1 MDKISVVTSLY
12 KSAPY
17 IKEFHSRHLHCLQ
30 RLGVDFEF
38 IFVNDGSPDDS
49 ETIARELVTKS
60 QKITLI
66 SLSRNYGQ
74 HAGMFA
80 GMHHATGNYIYA
92 TDCDLEEP
100 PENIEI
106 LYRNIKADPGTDVF
120 YCVLKKRSGDFFRN
134 ICGKVFYLL
143 LDAISEVKVPHDQAW
158 QRLMTKRYV
167 EALLKYTEVESLP
180 AGLMML
186 AGFNQ
191 KPIEIEKHFKGISSY
206 TPRMRLNLAVNSIT
220 SFSSKPL
227 VFVGLFGLVVTA
239 SAFLVLTYTITRKL
253 MFSDYQAGWVS
264 LIGSI
269 WCIGGLILSSVGIV
283 GVYLSKIFNQVKS
296 RPLFIIKEI
305 VTSETQS
312 FCHNSSHL
320 HRHAVISKD

>member
-12 KSAPY
+12 NSAPY
-17 IKEFHSRHLHCLQ
+17 IKEFHSRHLQCLE
-30 RLGVDFEF
+30 RLGVHFEF
-38 IFVNDGSPDDS
+38 IFVNDGSPDSS
-49 ETIARELVTKS
+49 EAIVRDLVASSKNV
-60 QKITLI
+60 TLI

-80 GMHHATGNYIYA
+80 GLSHATGNYIYA

-100 PENIEI
+100 PENIEL
-106 LYRNIKADPGTDVF
+106 LYRAIKTDPKTDVY
-120 YCVLKKRSGDFFRN
+120 YCVLKQRRGDFFRN
-134 ICGKVFYLL
+134 VCGKLFYIL
-143 LDAISEVKVPHDQAW
+143 LDVISEVKVPHDQAW
-158 QRLMTKRYV
+158 QRIMTKRYV
-167 EALLKYTEVESLP
+167 EALLRYTEVETLP

-186 AGFNQ
+186 AGFHQ
-191 KPIEIEKHFKGISSY
+191 KPIEIDKHFKGTSSY
-206 TPRMRLNLAVNSIT
+206 TARMRLKLAINSIT

-227 VFVGLFGLVVTA
+227 IFVGVFGLFVTA
-239 SAFLVLTYTITRKL
+239 SAFLLLAFTITRKL
-253 MFSDYQAGWVS
+253 LVADYQAGWLS

-305 VTSETQS
+305 VSSEEQSYYSHPRLTQRIRNEV
-312 FCHNSSHL
+312 F
-320 HRHAVISKD
+320 

>member
-17 IKEFHSRHLHCLQ
+17 VREFHLRHLQCLQ
-30 RLGVDFEF
+30 KLGVDFEF
-38 IFVNDGSPDDS
+38 VFVNDGSPDDS
-49 ETIARELVTKS
+49 EMIVRDLIVQSEN
-60 QKITLI
+60 ITLI

-80 GMHHATGNYIYA
+80 GLSHATGNYVYA

-100 PENIEI
+100 PENIET
-106 LYRNIKADPGTDVF
+106 LYRQIKAHPETDVF

-134 ICGKVFYLL
+134 ICGKLFYVL

-180 AGLMML
+180 SGLMML
-186 AGFNQ
+186 AGFDQ
-191 KPIEIEKHFKGISSY
+191 KPIEIEKQFKGISSY
-206 TPRMRLNLAVNSIT
+206 TPRMRLRLAVNSIT

-227 VFVGLFGLVVTA
+227 VFVGMFGLIVTA
-239 SAFLVLTYTITRKL
+239 SAFLLLTVTVIRKL
-253 MFSDYQAGWVS
+253 LVTDYQAGWVS

-269 WCIGGLILSSVGIV
+269 WCIGGMILSSVGIV

-296 RPLFIIKEI
+296 RPLFIVKEI
-305 VTSETQS
+305 VSSEVRS
-312 FCHNSSHL
+312 L
-320 HRHAVISKD
+320 

>member
-17 IKEFHSRHLHCLQ
+17 IREFHSRHLQCLQ
-30 RLGVDFEF
+30 RLGVKSEF

-49 ETIARELVTKS
+49 EGIVRDLIANA
-60 QKITLI
+60 QNITLI

-80 GMHHATGNYIYA
+80 GLSHATGNYIYA

-100 PENIEI
+100 PENIEA
-106 LYRNIKADPGTDVF
+106 LYREIKADPATDVF

-134 ICGKVFYLL
+134 ICGKLFYVL
-143 LDAISEVKVPHDQAW
+143 LDAISEVQVPHDQAW

-167 EALLKYTEVESLP
+167 QALLKYTEVESLP

-191 KPIEIEKHFKGISSY
+191 KPIEIEKQFKGTSSY
-206 TPRMRLNLAVNSIT
+206 TPRMRLKLAVNSIT

-227 VFVGLFGLVVTA
+227 VFVGIFGLVVTA
-239 SAFLVLTYTITRKL
+239 SAFLLLTVTIIRKML
-253 MFSDYQAGWVS
+253 VTDYQAGWVS

-296 RPLFIIKEI
+296 RPLFIVKEI
-305 VTSETQS
+305 VSSEARS
-312 FCHNSSHL
+312 L
-320 HRHAVISKD
+320 

>member
-12 KSAPY
+12 KSAAY
-17 IKEFHSRHLHCLQ
+17 VREFHARHLQSLQ
-30 RLGVDFEF
+30 RMGVNFEF
-38 IFVNDGSPDDS
+38 IFVNDGSPDES
-49 ETIARELVTKS
+49 EAIVRELTS
-60 QKITLI
+60 EFENITLV

-80 GMHHATGNYIYA
+80 GLSYAIGNYIYA
-92 TDCDLEEP
+92 TDCDLEEA

-106 LYRNIKADPGTDVF
+106 LYREIKADPGTDVF
-120 YCVLKKRSGDFFRN
+120 YCILKERRGDFFRN
-134 ICGKVFYLL
+134 TCGKIFYAL
-143 LDAISEVKVPHDQAW
+143 LDLISEVKVPHDQAW
-158 QRLMTKRYV
+158 QRIMTKRYV

-191 KPIEIEKHFKGISSY
+191 IPIEIDKHFKGKSSY
-206 TPRMRLNLAVNSIT
+206 TPRKRLKLAINSIT

-227 VFVGLFGLVVTA
+227 IFVGLFGMLVTA
-239 SAFLVLTYTITRKL
+239 CAFSVLILTVIRKL
-253 MFSDYQAGWVS
+253 VFTDYQAGWVS

-283 GVYLSKIFNQVKS
+283 GVYLSKIFNQVKN
-296 RPLFIIKEI
+296 RPLFVIKEI
-305 VTSETQS
+305 VTARNGNGAADSRGEY
-312 FCHNSSHL
+312 
-320 HRHAVISKD
+320 

>member
-17 IKEFHSRHLHCLQ
+17 IREFHSRHLQCLQ
-30 RLGVDFEF
+30 KLRVNFEF
-38 IFVNDGSPDDS
+38 IFVNDGSPDNS
-49 ETIARELVTKS
+49 EEIVRDLVARS
-60 QKITLI
+60 QNITLI

-80 GMHHATGNYIYA
+80 GLNHATGNYVYA
-92 TDCDLEEP
+92 TDCDLEES
-100 PENIEI
+100 PENIEM
-106 LYRNIKADPGTDVF
+106 LYRAIKADPATDVV
-120 YCVLKKRSGDFFRN
+120 YCVLRRRSGDFFRN
-134 ICGKVFYLL
+134 ICGKLFYLL
-143 LDAISEVKVPHDQAW
+143 LDVISEVKVPHDQAW

-167 EALLKYTEVESLP
+167 EALLKYTEAETLP

-186 AGFNQ
+186 AGFVQ
-191 KPIEIEKHFKGISSY
+191 KPMEIDKKFKGTSSY
-206 TPRMRLNLAVNSIT
+206 TPRMRLKLAVNSIT

-227 VFVGLFGLVVTA
+227 VFVGIFGLIVTTC
-239 SAFLVLTYTITRKL
+239 AFLVLVFTVMRKL
-253 MFSDYQAGWVS
+253 LVTDYQAGWVS

-296 RPLFIIKEI
+296 RPLFIVKEI
-305 VTSETQS
+305 VSSEARSHEGLQVTSAKMREPV
-312 FCHNSSHL
+312 
-320 HRHAVISKD
+320 A

>member
-1 MDKISVVTSLY
+1 MDKISIVTSLY

-17 IKEFHSRHLHCLQ
+17 VREFHSRHLQCLQ
-30 RLGVDFEF
+30 RLGVNFEF

-49 ETIARELVTKS
+49 ETIVRDLIARS
-60 QKITLI
+60 QNITLI

-80 GMHHATGNYIYA
+80 GMSHATGNYIYA
-92 TDCDLEEP
+92 TDCDLEEA

-106 LYRNIKADPGTDVF
+106 LYREIKADPATDVF

-134 ICGKVFYLL
+134 ICGKVFYVL

-158 QRLMTKRYV
+158 QRIMTKRYV
-167 EALLKYTEVESLP
+167 DALLKYTELETLP

-206 TPRMRLNLAVNSIT
+206 TPRMRLKLAINSIT

-227 VFVGLFGLVVTA
+227 VFVGIFGLVVTA
-239 SAFLVLTYTITRKL
+239 SAFLLLTFTIIRKL
-253 MFSDYQAGWVS
+253 LVTDYQAGWVS

-283 GVYLSKIFNQVKS
+283 GVYLAKIFNQVKS
-296 RPLFIIKEI
+296 RPLFIVKEI
-305 VTSETQS
+305 VSSEVRS
-312 FCHNSSHL
+312 L
-320 HRHAVISKD
+320 

>member
-17 IKEFHSRHLHCLQ
+17 VREFHLRHLQCLQ
-30 RLGVDFEF
+30 KLGVDFEF
-38 IFVNDGSPDDS
+38 VFVNDGSPDDS
-49 ETIARELVTKS
+49 EMIVRDLIVQSEN
-60 QKITLI
+60 ITLI

-80 GMHHATGNYIYA
+80 GLSHATGNYVYA

-100 PENIEI
+100 PENIET
-106 LYRNIKADPGTDVF
+106 LYRQIKAHPETDVF

-134 ICGKVFYLL
+134 ICGKLFYVL

-180 AGLMML
+180 SGLMML
-186 AGFNQ
+186 AGFDQ
-191 KPIEIEKHFKGISSY
+191 KPIEIEKQFKGISSY
-206 TPRMRLNLAVNSIT
+206 TPRMRLRLAVNSIT

-227 VFVGLFGLVVTA
+227 VFVGIFGLIVTA
-239 SAFLVLTYTITRKL
+239 SAFLLLTVTVIRKL
-253 MFSDYQAGWVS
+253 LVTDYQAGWVS

-269 WCIGGLILSSVGIV
+269 WCIGGMILSSVGIV

-296 RPLFIIKEI
+296 RPLFIVKEI
-305 VTSETQS
+305 VSSEVRS
-312 FCHNSSHL
+312 L
-320 HRHAVISKD
+320 